1 MKLNLEFTE
10 DELLALK
17 TFLPLI
23 IKNIDFFVVKSKTL
37 KERGIRGKYIK
48 EQKVILEKARRKTSL
63 LLSLSFDPNFIEDIE
78 ILNPKLYEEWKE
90 FFGGDF

>member
-1 MKLNLEFTE
+1 MKINLEFTK
-10 DELLALK
+10 DELLALE

-23 IKNIDFFVVKSKTL
+23 IENIDFFVGKSKTL
-37 KERGIRGKYIK
+37 KEREIRGEYIK

-63 LLSLSFDPNFIEDIE
+63 LLSLSFDPNFIEGIE

-90 FFGGDF
+90 FFGGL